1 MYCGTGESGIPLEW
15 MENLLNSKQIDELCD
30 QFFNGPAKKEIP
42 CPVTM
47 GVIEKG
53 GVNTDKVLDMT
64 IDEMDFGTRTYMC
77 LQRHGVRTVRDLT
90 MMTLDDYMKVRNLGS
105 KCLKEI

>member
-1 MYCGTGESGIPLEW
+1 
-15 MENLLNSKQIDELCD
+15 
-30 QFFNGPAKKEIP
+30 
-42 CPVTM
+42 
-47 GVIEKG
+47 
-53 GVNTDKVLDMT
+53 MT

-105 KCLKEI
+105 KCLKEIESKLGMLGLHIAE